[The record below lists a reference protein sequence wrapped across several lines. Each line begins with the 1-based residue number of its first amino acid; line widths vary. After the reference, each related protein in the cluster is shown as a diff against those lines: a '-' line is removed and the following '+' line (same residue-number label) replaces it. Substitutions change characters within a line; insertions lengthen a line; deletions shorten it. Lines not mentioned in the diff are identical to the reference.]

1 MDVIDR
7 TIDKVMADIQI
18 MRNSSERHTDE
29 ETKYSCPVCHDTG
42 WEEYEKDGYTFC
54 RECKCGIRRRQI
66 EENRMR
72 FANLPSNFISL
83 RLRSFDITAYNSP
96 NCQNA
101 ARNAIKGI
109 NYYLNNFSALKGEG
123 KGLYIYSQTKGSGKT
138 RMAVSLANELMDKG
152 VQVKFATSLQI
163 LAEIKK
169 SWDKNSEYQ
178 SESELINQLST
189 TEVLIIDDFDVEQGG
204 KAWISERF
212 YQIINSRYMDKK
224 VTIYTSNS
232 GIENLGYDDRIV
244 NRIKERSFVLPF
256 PEESVRDRIAKEN
269 MYELINA
276 IRRQEG

>member
-72 FANLPSNFISL
+72 FANLPSNFSSL
-83 RLRSFDITAYNSP
+83 RLSSFDITAYNSP

-101 ARNAIKGI
+101 ARNAVKGI
-109 NYYLNNFSALKGEG
+109 NYYLNNFSVLKGQG

-152 VQVKFATSLQI
+152 IQVKFATSLQI

-189 TEVLIIDDFDVEQGG
+189 TEVLIIDDFDVEQGE

-256 PEESVRDRIAKEN
+256 PEESVRDRIAKDN
-269 MYELINA
+269 MNELINA
-276 IRRQEG
+276 ISRQEG

>member
-18 MRNSSERHTDE
+18 MRNSSERRTDE

-72 FANLPSNFISL
+72 FANLPSNFSSFRIS
-83 RLRSFDITAYNSP
+83 SFDITAYNIP

-101 ARNAIKGI
+101 ARNAVKGI
-109 NYYLNNFSALKGEG
+109 NYYLNNFNALKGQG

-178 SESELINQLST
+178 SESELINQLSN
-189 TEVLIIDDFDVEQGG
+189 TEVLIIDDFDLEQGE

-232 GIENLGYDDRIV
+232 GIESLGYDDRIV

-269 MYELINA
+269 MNELINA

>member
-18 MRNSSERHTDE
+18 MRNSSERHIDE
-29 ETKYSCPVCHDTG
+29 EPKHSCPVCHDTG

-54 RECKCGIRRRQI
+54 RERTCGIRRRQI

-72 FANLPSNFISL
+72 FANLRSNFSKLRIS
-83 RLRSFDITAYNSP
+83 SFDITAYNSP

-101 ARNAIKGI
+101 ARNAVKGI
-109 NYYLNNFSALKGEG
+109 NYYLNNFNVLKRQG

-256 PEESVRDRIAKEN
+256 PEESVRDKIAKEN

-276 IRRQEG
+276 IRRKEG

>member
-18 MRNSSERHTDE
+18 MRNSSERHIDE
-29 ETKYSCPVCHDTG
+29 ESKHSCPVCNDTG

-72 FANLPSNFISL
+72 FANLPSNFSKLRIS
-83 RLRSFDITAYNSP
+83 SFDITAYNSP

-101 ARNAIKGI
+101 ARNAVKGI
-109 NYYLNNFSALKGEG
+109 NYYLNNFNVLKGQG

-152 VQVKFATSLQI
+152 IQVKFATSMQI

-189 TEVLIIDDFDVEQGG
+189 TEVLIIDDFDVEQGS

>member
-18 MRNSSERHTDE
+18 MRNSSERHIDE
-29 ETKYSCPVCHDTG
+29 EPKHSCPVCNDTG

-72 FANLPSNFISL
+72 FANLPSNFSKLRIS
-83 RLRSFDITAYNSP
+83 SFDITAYNSP

-101 ARNAIKGI
+101 ARNAVKGI
-109 NYYLNNFSALKGEG
+109 NYYLNNFNVLKGQG

-232 GIENLGYDDRIV
+232 GIESLGYDDRIV

-256 PEESVRDRIAKEN
+256 PEESVRDKIAKEN
-269 MYELINA
+269 MNELINA

>member
-7 TIDKVMADIQI
+7 TIDKVMEDIQI
-18 MRNSSERHTDE
+18 MRNSSERHIDE
-29 ETKYSCPVCHDTG
+29 ESKHSCPVCNDTG

-72 FANLPSNFISL
+72 FANLPSNFSKL
-83 RLRSFDITAYNSP
+83 RIRSFDITAYSSP

-101 ARNAIKGI
+101 ARNAVKGI
-109 NYYLNNFSALKGEG
+109 NYYLNNFSALKGQG

-138 RMAVSLANELMDKG
+138 RMAVSLANELIDKG
-152 VQVKFATSLQI
+152 IQVKFATSLQI

-232 GIENLGYDDRIV
+232 GIESLGYDDRIV

-269 MYELINA
+269 MNELINA

>member
-29 ETKYSCPVCHDTG
+29 ETKYSCPVCNDTG

-72 FANLPSNFISL
+72 FADLPSNFSKLRIS
-83 RLRSFDITAYNSP
+83 SFDITAYNSP

-101 ARNAIKGI
+101 ARNAVKGI
-109 NYYLNNFSALKGEG
+109 NYYLNNFDALKGQG
-123 KGLYIYSQTKGSGKT
+123 KGMYIYSQTKGSGKT
-138 RMAVSLANELMDKG
+138 RMAVSLANELIDKG

-163 LAEIKK
+163 LSEIKK

-189 TEVLIIDDFDVEQGG
+189 TEVLIIDDFDVEQGS

>member
-1 MDVIDR
+1 M
-7 TIDKVMADIQI
+7 MADIQI

-42 WEEYEKDGYTFC
+42 WEEYEKDGYTFF
-54 RECKCGIRRRQI
+54 RECKCGIRRRKI

-72 FANLPSNFISL
+72 FANLPSNFSSL

-101 ARNAIKGI
+101 ARNAVKGI
-109 NYYLNNFSALKGEG
+109 NYYLNNFSVLKGQG

-152 VQVKFATSLQI
+152 IQVKFATSLQI

-178 SESELINQLST
+178 SESELINQLSN
-189 TEVLIIDDFDVEQGG
+189 TEVLIIDDFDVEQGE

-232 GIENLGYDDRIV
+232 GIESLGYDDRIV

>member
-1 MDVIDR
+1 
-7 TIDKVMADIQI
+7 
-18 MRNSSERHTDE
+18 
-29 ETKYSCPVCHDTG
+29 
-42 WEEYEKDGYTFC
+42 
-54 RECKCGIRRRQI
+54 
-66 EENRMR
+66 
-72 FANLPSNFISL
+72 
-83 RLRSFDITAYNSP
+83 
-96 NCQNA
+96 
-101 ARNAIKGI
+101 
-109 NYYLNNFSALKGEG
+109 
-123 KGLYIYSQTKGSGKT
+123 
-138 RMAVSLANELMDKG
+138 MAVSLANELMDKG
-152 VQVKFATSLQI
+152 IQVKFATSLQI

-178 SESELINQLST
+178 SESELINQLSA

-232 GIENLGYDDRIV
+232 GIESLGYDDRIV

-269 MYELINA
+269 MNELINA

>member
-18 MRNSSERHTDE
+18 MRNSSERHIDE
-29 ETKYSCPVCHDTG
+29 EPKHSCPVCHDTG

-72 FANLPSNFISL
+72 FANLPSNFSKLRIS
-83 RLRSFDITAYNSP
+83 SFDITAYNSP
-96 NCQNA
+96 NCRNA
-101 ARNAIKGI
+101 ARNAVKGI
-109 NYYLNNFSALKGEG
+109 NYYLNNFNVLKWQG
-123 KGLYIYSQTKGSGKT
+123 KGLYIYSETKGSGKT

-163 LAEIKK
+163 LSEIKK

-269 MYELINA
+269 MNELINA

>member
-1 MDVIDR
+1 M
-7 TIDKVMADIQI
+7 MADIQI
-18 MRNSSERHTDE
+18 MRNSSERHIDE
-29 ETKYSCPVCHDTG
+29 EPKHSCPVCNDTG

-72 FANLPSNFISL
+72 FANLPSNFSKLRIS
-83 RLRSFDITAYNSP
+83 SFDINAYNSP

-101 ARNAIKGI
+101 ARNAVKGI
-109 NYYLNNFSALKGEG
+109 KYYLNNFKSLKGQG

-152 VQVKFATSLQI
+152 IQVKFATSLQI

-269 MYELINA
+269 MNELINA

>member
-1 MDVIDR
+1 M
-7 TIDKVMADIQI
+7 MADIQI
-18 MRNSSERHTDE
+18 MRNSSERHIDE
-29 ETKYSCPVCHDTG
+29 EPKHSCPVCHDTG

-72 FANLPSNFISL
+72 FANLPSNFRKLRIS
-83 RLRSFDITAYNSP
+83 SFDITAYNSH

-101 ARNAIKGI
+101 ARNAVKGI
-109 NYYLNNFSALKGEG
+109 NYYLNNFSALKVQG

-152 VQVKFATSLQI
+152 VQVKFSTSLQI

-178 SESELINQLST
+178 SESELINQLSRT
-189 TEVLIIDDFDVEQGG
+189 DVLIIDDFDVEQGR

-256 PEESVRDRIAKEN
+256 PEESVRDKIAKEN